1 MKLSSL
7 VEQSSDQI
15 KAIAKKNPF
24 YLMQD
29 RYISRA
35 IDIGLL
41 DFVLEMDQDD
51 LSKYVTG
58 DWTINKWKDKDGRER
73 SYTMFDAIYQGESYD
88 VYDSHSYDGDWE
100 SALDYHVNQ
109 ENEDKIRTIVN
120 GYITKSG
127 QNPEDF
133 NDHSLQDLINEF
145 DEDNDISIMLS
156 QTLGDCEADSYM
168 NYLRE
173 QMKEAIGEYG
183 EVMEFSYGEPIKVKI
198 EMDVVIEGVFNSD
211 YSKDDEFL
219 DILDRCRDGEN
230 NNDPNLTTL
239 GECIFDEIMGYDYLD
254 RPSLSIDDRWYPDV
268 DDNSFNGILED
279 RLLEI
284 E

>member
-1 MKLSSL
+1 MKLFSL

-29 RYISRA
+29 RYINRA
-35 IDIGLL
+35 IDAGLL
-41 DFVLEMDQDD
+41 DFVLEIDQDD
-51 LSKYVTG
+51 LSKYVGG

-73 SYTMFDAIYQGESYD
+73 SYTLFDAIYQGESYD
-88 VYDSHSYDGDWE
+88 VYDHHSYDGDWE

-120 GYITKSG
+120 TYITDSD
-127 QNPEDF
+127 QNPQDYT
-133 NDHSLQDLINEF
+133 DSTLQDLINEF

-156 QTLGDCEADSYM
+156 TTLGDCEADSYM
-168 NYLRE
+168 SYIRK
-173 QMKEAIGEYG
+173 QMREAIDEYG
-183 EVMEFSYGEPIKVKI
+183 EVIEFNYGEPIKVKI
-198 EMDVVIEGVFNSD
+198 EMIDVIKGVFNTD

-230 NNDPNLTTL
+230 NNDANLATL
-239 GECIFDEIMGYDYLD
+239 GECMFDEIMGYDYLD
-254 RPSLSIDDRWYPDV
+254 RPSLSLDDRWHPDV
-268 DDNSFNGILED
+268 DDDNFNSILED
-279 RLLEI
+279 RLLEL